1 MNKWHKIGLTVGMGT
16 AVVAT
21 AHVANNLIFKSATKN
36 NYSNR
41 RIRQT
46 YQWKF
51 GNIAYTVYGSGT
63 PLLLVHDL
71 NSYSS
76 LNEWENVLK
85 KFAKKHTVYAIDLLG
100 CGQSDKP
107 NITYTTY
114 MYTQLLNDFVV
125 NVIRKKTDVIATGS
139 SAPMVIMAA
148 YNNRVIF
155 DRVILVSPQSVKNA
169 LVVPDKK
176 SNVRRLL
183 LNCPVFGTSLYNI
196 FMRKSN
202 IARIMN
208 NSFASKK
215 IPSDIVNACYENA
228 HLTGSSAKYLFTST
242 ECHYTTV
249 SISKA
254 LSELDL
260 SIFIING
267 MKGNQETIDEY
278 LSINP
283 AIEVYKIQD
292 SKNLPHV
299 EQPAEFVRQAE
310 IFLN

>member
-1 MNKWHKIGLTVGMGT
+1 MNKWQKIGLTAGMAA
-16 AVVAT
+16 AVTGT

-36 NYSNR
+36 NYCGR
-41 RIRQT
+41 RLRQT

-51 GNIAYTVYGSGT
+51 GDIAYTVYGSGT

-76 LNEWENVLK
+76 LYEWENVLK
-85 KFAKKHTVYAIDLLG
+85 KFAKNHTVYALDLLG

-114 MYTQLLNDFVV
+114 MYTQLLNDFVI
-125 NVIRKKTDVIATGS
+125 NIIRKKTDVIATGN

-148 YNNRVIF
+148 YNNSILF
-155 DRVILVSPQSVKNA
+155 DRVILVSPQSIKNA
-169 LVVPDKK
+169 LVIPDKK
-176 SNVRRLL
+176 SNIRRLML
-183 LNCPVFGTSLYNI
+183 SCPVFGTSLYNI
-196 FMRKSN
+196 FMRKSS
-202 IARIMN
+202 IAKIIGD
-208 NSFASKK
+208 SFAGKK
-215 IPSDIVNACYENA
+215 IPTDIINTYYECA
-228 HLTGSSAKYLFTST
+228 HLTGSAAKYLFTST
-242 ECHYTTV
+242 ECHYTTA

-260 SIFIING
+260 SIFIIQG
-267 MKGNQETIDEY
+267 MKASSDAISEY
-278 LSINP
+278 ISVNP

-292 SKNLPHV
+292 AKKLPQV
-299 EQPAEFVRQAE
+299 EQPAEFIRQAE